1 MSLVLTAFK
10 MSSMSYF
17 RPSVFKIG
25 KTHMDNGYSSFHY
38 MKQLMRNENLFLR
51 DYKKD
56 QIKKDLR
63 ELLKRSKHDG
73 IEKRLEIADEMKSQ
87 ILPRLDD
94 PKIDISEADGDIIKD
109 SLSVYRDIQ
118 AYDLMV
124 IQASKTF
131 LASTGLLRSG

>member
-1 MSLVLTAFK
+1 
-10 MSSMSYF
+10 
-17 RPSVFKIG
+17 
-25 KTHMDNGYSSFHY
+25 

-51 DYKKD
+51 DYQKD
-56 QIKKDLR
+56 QIKTDLR

-73 IEKRLEIADEMKSQ
+73 KDKRLEIADEMKSQ
-87 ILPRLDD
+87 ILPRLND

-124 IQASKTF
+124 RRGGRKYI
-131 LASTGLLRSG
+131 

>member
-1 MSLVLTAFK
+1 
-10 MSSMSYF
+10 
-17 RPSVFKIG
+17 
-25 KTHMDNGYSSFHY
+25 
-38 MKQLMRNENLFLR
+38 MRNENLFLR

-73 IEKRLEIADEMKSQ
+73 KEKRLEIADKMKSQ

-124 IQASKTF
+124 RQASKTSF
-131 LASTGLLRSG
+131 CISWPAALRLDPIYLQIAILKYGILKGFSLWAREKALILASRC

>member
-1 MSLVLTAFK
+1 
-10 MSSMSYF
+10 
-17 RPSVFKIG
+17 
-25 KTHMDNGYSSFHY
+25 
-38 MKQLMRNENLFLR
+38 MRNENLFLR
-51 DYKKD
+51 DYQKD

-73 IEKRLEIADEMKSQ
+73 KEKRLEIADEMKRE

-124 IQASKTF
+124 RQASKTF
-131 LASTGLLRSG
+131 LASACRALAKSNLFANRDFKIWHFEGVFHFGQDK

>member
-1 MSLVLTAFK
+1 M
-10 MSSMSYF
+10 
-17 RPSVFKIG
+17 
-25 KTHMDNGYSSFHY
+25 
-38 MKQLMRNENLFLR
+38 FLR
-51 DYKKD
+51 DFKKD

-73 IEKRLEIADEMKSQ
+73 KEKRLEIADEMKRE

-124 IQASKTF
+124 RLTSKTF
-131 LASTGLLRSG
+131 FCINSLPRSG